1 MNIKLFLKVV
11 KKVLTTFKIN
21 DNLKTIRGQYYFLKK
36 EEAMDNNLGEQILA
50 GQNIM
55 MQTIIQIQQNMMTMQ
70 EMLQNLVEGQ
80 KQLRKDVD
88 ELKRG
93 QEELRKDVDE
103 LKRGQEELRK
113 DVDELKLEVKRLDKK
128 IDKVKEE
135 IVTEVSEIISEMCIH
150 IDKRMAQ

>member
-1 MNIKLFLKVV
+1 MTI
-11 KKVLTTFKIN
+11 FKIN

-103 LKRGQEELRK
+103 LK
-113 DVDELKLEVKRLDKK
+113 LEVKRLDKK

>member
-1 MNIKLFLKVV
+1 MTI
-11 KKVLTTFKIN
+11 FKIN
-21 DNLKTIRGQYYFLKK
+21 DNLNTIRGQYYFLKK